1 MKKISL
7 RIFCLFCVFL
17 IPSLAHAY
25 IDLEVGAITVSP
37 SQPAQ
42 NEPCTITVRVINNS
56 DVDLEDY
63 TGLSASDINA
73 NFRNFSITKTNL
85 PNLPIPAETTV
96 NYTYEGSF
104 SDTGRQSLYFR
115 INANNSLAEGTSGNN
130 YTQDYVE
137 IVEPYD
143 YKVNSI
149 DLYPPY
155 PMTGEEIIIKV
166 EATNN
171 GFISFKTNQDIGSVA
186 YDFPNFD
193 IEETIWPEV
202 SYEDKI
208 ETDEEYYYQ
217 YRGEFTQTGETEL
230 SYTLDTGDKI
240 EEKDEENN
248 YVSKKVEIFSPED
261 MDLEIYDID
270 FDIERPLVD
279 EEIEI
284 KVTVRNSGDV
294 SLASEMGIST
304 TGNANVIPKIEK
316 GFFADLD
323 DINLVAQDHDEYP
336 TIDDSLDPGHTF
348 TYTYI
353 GKFHFAGEKN
363 IEFIVNQREQLIESD
378 YNNNASSTKITIYQD
393 EEARDKFKIL
403 DYDVRLKD
411 SETVEIVWQT
421 DQDSTGAVWYK
432 KKGYTS
438 FVGETLS
445 SSNDTTHSVILNDLS
460 PDTLYEFTIISEN
473 GTEEET
479 LEDVFFT
486 TPANNTVLF
495 TQNPSAEVEEKNV
508 TITWKTNLISYSQL
522 FYRTIGDSSYRSKS
536 INKLSDVHSINLQN
550 LNPGNYEYYVKSAS
564 TANTESS
571 SENYSF
577 TIEDNSQPE
586 EETTEQTTIETDDQ
600 KELGNETEAENQVS
614 ISKEKIAITNQNLY
628 NNLKGKIILTV
639 ETNGEAYYINPQDQS
654 MNYLGRPDDAFS
666 TMRNEG
672 VGISNE
678 NLEKIEIGLTS
689 LSGADSDQDGLSDLL
704 EDSIGTDKTQKDSDN
719 DGHDDKTEILGNYDP
734 TQKNTQYK
742 IDSSFAK
749 QQVGKI
755 FLQVEK
761 NGEAWYINP
770 QDNKRYFLGRPADAF
785 SVMRNLGLGISNQN
799 FNSLN

>member
-1 MKKISL
+1 M
-7 RIFCLFCVFL
+7 
-17 IPSLAHAY
+17 
-25 IDLEVGAITVSP
+25 
-37 SQPAQ
+37 
-42 NEPCTITVRVINNS
+42 
-56 DVDLEDY
+56 
-63 TGLSASDINA
+63 
-73 NFRNFSITKTNL
+73 
-85 PNLPIPAETTV
+85 

-115 INANNSLAEGTSGNN
+115 VNANESLAEGTGGNN
-130 YTQDYVE
+130 YTQDYIE

-143 YKVNSI
+143 YQINSI
-149 DLYPPY
+149 KLYPPY
-155 PMTGEEIIIKV
+155 PMVGEEMRIEV
-166 EATNN
+166 EASNN
-171 GFISFKTNQDIGSVA
+171 GFISFKTNQDVGSVA

-193 IEETIWPEV
+193 IKETIWPEI

-217 YRGEFTQTGETEL
+217 YLGEFTQAGEIEL

-248 YVSKKVEIFSPED
+248 YVSKKVEIFSPKD

-270 FDIERPLVD
+270 FDIKRPLVN

-294 SLASEMGIST
+294 SLTSEMGIST
-304 TGNANVIPKIEK
+304 TGNANVIPKIDK

-323 DINLVAQDHDEYP
+323 DINLVSQDRSEYP
-336 TIDDSLDPGHTF
+336 IVDNSFDPGDTF

-353 GKFHFAGEKN
+353 GKFNLAGEKN

-378 YNNNASSTKITIYQD
+378 YSNNASSSQITIYQD
-393 EEARDKFKIL
+393 EKARDKFKIL
-403 DYDVRLKD
+403 DYQVKLKD
-411 SETVEIVWQT
+411 SETVEVLWQT

-445 SSNDTTHSVILNDLS
+445 SGNDTTHSVVLNDLS
-460 PDTLYEFTIISEN
+460 PDTLYEFTIIAEN
-473 GTEEET
+473 NTEEET

-486 TPANNTVLF
+486 TPADNNVLF
-495 TQNPSAEVEEKNV
+495 TQNPSAEIKEKNV
-508 TITWKTNLISYSQL
+508 TINWKTNLISYSQVY
-522 FYRTIGDSSYRSKS
+522 YRTIDDSSYQNNS
-536 INKLSDVHSINLQN
+536 INELTDTHSVNLQN
-550 LNPGNYEYYVKSAS
+550 LNPGNYEYYVKSMS

-571 SENYSF
+571 SENYTF
-577 TIEDNSQPE
+577 TIKDPSEDNAQSE
-586 EETTEQTTIETDDQ
+586 EEKSGETNEETTSTPDNQNNTQ
-600 KELGNETEAENQVS
+600 AETEENNQTN
-614 ISKEKIAITNQNLY
+614 ISQEKINITNQNLY

-639 ETNGEAYYINPQDQS
+639 ETNGEAYYVNPQDQS
-654 MNYLGRPDDAFS
+654 MNYLGRPNDAFS
-666 TMRNEG
+666 TMRSEG

-678 NLEKIEIGLTS
+678 NLEKIKIGLTN
-689 LSGADSDQDGLSDLL
+689 LSGSDSDQDGLSDLL

-719 DGHDDKTEILGNYDP
+719 DGHDDKTEILGNFDP

-749 QQVGKI
+749 KQVGKI

-785 SVMRNLGLGISNQN
+785 SAMRNLGLGISNQD